1 MKKKRSITVKISV
14 PLFEKIES
22 LKNSAYDGNRSAL
35 VIKALENFI
44 LACEGGDQ
52 VRASPTPQIAE
63 AALTSLL
70 YIRDVLLQDIDAN
83 SPIRKEVDRLCHLL
97 N

>member
-1 MKKKRSITVKISV
+1 MKKERSITVKIPV

-22 LKNSAYDGNRSAL
+22 LKDSAYDGNRSAL

-44 LACEGGDQ
+44 VACEGGDQ

-63 AALTSLL
+63 AALSSQ
-70 YIRDVLLQDIDAN
+70 YIRNVLLQDIDAN